1 MATITT
7 TLVQDSFTSAHFS
20 VVSGVNADPPVYSKY
35 DIRVV
40 PMTQS
45 TIGADGSATSYKL
58 SDFTLTAAPTIFLI
72 PTTNTMQS
80 GLYKAT
86 LRLYTGTNSSDY
98 TVAYTS
104 VGVFYYDTRTFTV
117 DPIQVASNNSS
128 NVVHKLSHST
138 PVVKVGGVALG
149 SSDPF
154 YSYVNLDSVNL
165 SCTNVEPSGAAFAAD
180 DEYNLGEQTYSAGT
194 PHDWDITT
202 ADLPMDAAYECWGY
216 ISLDNSAAVVAMDA
230 DYVKPLHTFVLDFV
244 ADDTTVG
251 YHLDLPAVTLAL
263 GDVVGTVSENPIA
276 LTISNFAEYAD
287 YPFDSIELNIRATSD
302 VTTAV
307 LFTGTKTF
315 SDFAGTP
322 TVNFAASELTGH
334 VNGADTTSPIV
345 NLINGVNYFF
355 ETVLKFTNSAL
366 FTPVQ
371 QRTVVTSGEFSDRIV
386 PVTVASVVNSWTMD
400 NTQGDGLVVSFKK
413 TEQFM
418 GTSEASYNLDKHGVT
433 TVLVEYNVVNPDNG
447 ATTTW
452 APLSGGSIAQGSVT
466 YSPPSGVIPTIVTH
480 RDGIITFRFGSPH
493 GYNSGDT
500 IVYSGATSDLSS
512 FNGTYTI
519 LSSDLTNDQFS
530 VATNIGGPTIYSYVL
545 TSGTFDIGSV
555 RPLNST
561 GVYTVPK
568 NPTSVSLGP
577 GQDNVN
583 IYAEIPGQ
591 ANYNLVAV
599 RLTLTTD
606 NAEFAVDKRI
616 STEYAVPAPDG
627 YTYTFTASVR
637 YFPAHA
643 DHDFTTDVP
652 VISGIVSDVVAFSV
666 PVSVEPYFKA
676 VVTSN
681 GVGADFGSAAEY
693 EYDGTLPTIDSH
705 DVTGLSYPVSYTG
718 ATFAVSV
725 QYVYFENTSI
735 TTVSQSKTIQ
745 QQGLLPI
752 TEASVVNSWIMNDTE
767 GAGLV
772 VSFAKTDQF
781 MGTNDATYNL
791 DEHGVTTVLVEY
803 SVVNPDNGAT
813 TTWSPLSGGSI
824 TDYASTNYTLDAA
837 NTNGVYVVPK
847 SGDTGNFGTSVRI
860 YAEIPDQTDSN
871 LVAVRLSLSTN
882 SAAYAPLITNL
893 NPKQAPLQVSDTF
906 VAPAP
911 TGYTYPFT
919 ASVRFFPAHADH
931 DFDTDVP
938 VITGIVSGVVAFSV
952 PVSVEPYFKAVVT
965 SNGVGADFG
974 SAAEYEYD
982 GTLPTIDSHDVTGL
996 SYPVSYTLPSSTS
1009 PAATFNVS
1017 VQYVYLENAGITTE
1031 SQDQTVQQQGL
1042 SPITEASVVN
1052 SWTMDNTEG
1061 AGLVVSFN
1069 KTDQFMGTN
1078 DATYNLDATGNQA
1091 TVLVEY
1097 NVLDDTT
1104 TWEPLIGGSI
1114 AQGSVTYALDA
1125 TNTTGVYA
1133 VPQLTSGAL
1142 IGDEQAPVFIY
1153 AVIPGQ
1159 ADYNL
1164 VVVRLTLRT
1173 ESAAYAP
1180 QITNLSP
1187 EQAPIQVSDAFSAP
1201 APAGYTYPVGYA
1213 SVRFFPAPADHDFDT
1228 YKPLS
1233 QLSGLADS
1241 IDQINFTV
1249 PVNVPRYFRSSV
1261 TTSGGTVTG
1270 TATIVGDDDSSVDN
1284 GVAGLSYAPTDNTSF
1299 ELTVSYYYSENDE
1312 VTSAPQSMTVQM
1324 QGFPNTTDQGF
1335 TIASASWNNATQ
1347 ELEYELAITATAT
1360 SAVRVDGWNVYSAD
1374 DSAYSAYTPHGN
1386 VLRSTGL
1393 TQSLALSYADYST
1406 IDVKVVATRSK
1417 YLSSTETTEQT
1428 QTNTNDADEVG
1439 MRSTQITILPGTL
1452 PNPTASDI
1460 ALTNIVYDENAG
1472 GLQYASLAVTVP
1484 ASADGVRITNAADSS
1499 TSTSNTLA
1507 ILITSTPTA
1516 KTFTIEYKYDSIVTG
1531 SATTAYSAPTTV
1543 SFTTGK
1549 SNASDPVITSKA
1561 YVDASTFTVAYT
1573 STDSS
1578 YTSGANMVLTS
1589 TVEALPVGSSADPT
1603 NLGPNE
1609 GSVNLIS
1616 FKGLHVIMYIRNS
1629 FAYSYTVGAGVA
1641 SGTQVVL
1648 NYPITFYVAANPAI
1662 VQSSVAVS
1670 AAYNTVTF
1678 PVNHNGDPHFNLVLT
1693 VITQDSSTAEGNG
1706 GMYALALFSASGG
1719 FEVGTTYTNAISGGA
1734 AHTLTVTTITGTGYD
1749 TVTSFSFQSAT
1760 TITTADANVVLYVAN
1775 TIEGA
1780 DSFATNVT
1788 PTVPRVLIPTSIQL
1802 SGNGVCSFDF
1812 YPNTPGVNVGNT
1824 FVYSGSTGGLAPLN
1838 GTYTV
1843 VSTYSYGISVL
1854 SSIRGQTIWNSFYP
1868 DENIGIVTIGG

>member
-1 MATITT
+1 MPITA
-7 TLVQDSFTSAHFS
+7 TLVQTAFKAFNFE
-20 VVSGVNADPPVYSKY
+20 VVSDEEQLVTY
-35 DIRVV
+35 DIRTVY
-40 PMTQS
+40 PKQAG
-45 TIGADGSATSYKL
+45 IGANATS
-58 SDFTLTAAPTIFLI
+58 
-72 PTTNTMQS
+72 TTNDSQTYTINQTPTKFNIPIESSMAS
-80 GLYKAT
+80 GEYVTT
-86 LRLYTGTNSSDY
+86 LRLFSSGGGCGTVLFSK
-98 TVAYTS
+98 
-104 VGVFYYDTRTFTV
+104 VGVFYLEARDITV
-117 DPIQVASNNSS
+117 DPTQVASE
-128 NVVHKLSHST
+128 NVEGAPKLTTSA
-138 PVVKVGGVALG
+138 PVVKADGVAIA
-149 SSDPF
+149 STDPF
-154 YSYVNLDSVNL
+154 YTHYKFNNVCL
-165 SCTNVEPSGAAFAAD
+165 SATNVDPTGNEFSATIEYVVGNQSYDPADSSYTWLIDDILPVDGAFEQWGKLTIGNAD
-180 DEYNLGEQTYSAGT
+180 SFVNDPKFSNYS
-194 PHDWDITT
+194 
-202 ADLPMDAAYECWGY
+202 
-216 ISLDNSAAVVAMDA
+216 
-230 DYVKPLHTFVLDFV
+230 KPNQKFGLQFT

-251 YHLDLPAVTLAL
+251 YNLEDPVVTLVL
-263 GDVVGTVSENPIA
+263 GDVIGELSEYPIDGTVTNYGEYNDYKPDSVTV
-276 LTISNFAEYAD
+276 TISSLPEKVQLAQFNDISIGAD
-287 YPFDSIELNIRATSD
+287 GVFRIPKA
-302 VTTAV
+302 
-307 LFTGTKTF
+307 
-315 SDFAGTP
+315 DFATY
-322 TVNFAASELTGH
+322 
-334 VNGADTTSPIV
+334 VNGADTTAPVV
-345 NLINGVNYFF
+345 NLENGTYYEF
-355 ETVLKFTNSAL
+355 EYRLNFDDTNLYKPS
-366 FTPVQ
+366 Q
-371 QRTVVTSGEFSDRIV
+371 YRSVVKTDQFSDAIL
-386 PVTVASVVNSWTMD
+386 PVSYALVVNSWTMD
-400 NTQGDGLVVSFKK
+400 NTQGDGLVVSFAK
-413 TEQFM
+413 TSQFM
-418 GTSEASYNLDKHGVT
+418 GNNDVPYNLDMYGVT
-433 TVLVEYNVVNPDNG
+433 TVLVEYHVLNENG
-447 ATTTW
+447 TLGAGNW
-452 APLSGGSIAQGSVT
+452 EPLSGGSIAQGSVT
-466 YSPPSGVIPTIVTH
+466 YSPPSGVILSMVSYNS
-480 RDGIITFRFGSPH
+480 GIITFRYGSPH

-500 IVYSGATSDLSS
+500 IVYSGATSDLSPL
-512 FNGTYTI
+512 NGTHTI
-519 LSSDLTNDQFS
+519 LSSNLTNDQFS
-530 VATNIGGPTIYSYVL
+530 VATNIGGPTIYSHVL
-545 TSGTFDIGSV
+545 PSGTFDIGSV

-568 NPTSVSLGP
+568 NPTSASLGP
-577 GQDNVN
+577 GQDYVN
-583 IYAEIPGQ
+583 IYAEIPGMQ
-591 ANYNLVAV
+591 ANYKLLQF
-599 RLTLTTD
+599 RTTLTTT
-606 NAEFAVDKRI
+606 NTSFAPTKRT
-616 STEYAVPAPDG
+616 STEYHVPRSVD
-627 YTYTFTASVR
+627 YTYSSSASVR
-637 YFPAHA
+637 YFPKPAVHNFA
-643 DHDFTTDVP
+643 TDVP
-652 VISGIVSDVVAFSV
+652 VISGIVSGVVAFSV

-676 VVTSN
+676 VVTTD
-681 GVGADFGSAAEY
+681 GVGADFGSAAPY
-693 EYDGTLPTIDSH
+693 NYNGTLPTIDSH

-718 ATFAVSV
+718 ATFTVGV
-725 QYVYFENTSI
+725 QYVYLENAGI
-735 TTVSQSKTIQ
+735 TTESQDQTIQ

-752 TEASVVNSWIMNDTE
+752 TEASVVNSWTMNDTE

-803 SVVNPDNGAT
+803 SVLDATGAT

-847 SGDTGNFGTSVRI
+847 SWDTGNFGTSVRI

-938 VITGIVSGVVAFSV
+938 FITGIVNDVVAFSV
-952 PVSVEPYFKAVVT
+952 PVSVEPYFRAVVT
-965 SNGVGADFG
+965 TDGVGADFG
-974 SAAEYEYD
+974 SAAPYNYN

-996 SYPVSYTLPSSTS
+996 SYPVSYTG
-1009 PAATFNVS
+1009 ATFTVG

-1042 SPITEASVVN
+1042 SPLTVSSVVN

-1069 KTDQFMGTN
+1069 KTDQFMGSMPHS
-1078 DATYNLDATGNQA
+1078 YNLDATGNQA

-1097 NVLDDTT
+1097 NVLDDAT

-1164 VVVRLTLRT
+1164 VLVRLTLRT

-1270 TATIVGDDDSSVDN
+1270 TATIVGDDDSSVEN

-1299 ELTVSYYYSENDE
+1299 ELTVSYDYSENDE
-1312 VTSAPQSMTVQM
+1312 VTSPPQSMTVQM

-1335 TIASASWNNATQ
+1335 TIVSAAWNNATQ

-1360 SAVRVDGWNVYSAD
+1360 SAVRMDGWNVLTKLSTET
-1374 DSAYSAYTPHGN
+1374 AYTPHGN

-1393 TQSLALSYADYST
+1393 TQSLAVSYDDYSI
-1406 IDVKVVATRSK
+1406 IDVRIVATRSV
-1417 YLSSTETTEQT
+1417 YLESTNTEAQT
-1428 QTNTNDADEVG
+1428 QTNTNDVDEVG

-1460 ALTNIVYDENAG
+1460 TVGDIVYNGNAG
-1472 GLQYASLAVTVP
+1472 GSQQLTLSVDHHANASHVKINVNESFYLIPNPNP
-1484 ASADGVRITNAADSS
+1484 ALLVWPKP
-1499 TSTSNTLA
+1499 
-1507 ILITSTPTA
+1507 STPTA
-1516 KTFTIEYKYDSIVTG
+1516 KTFTVQYGYASYVTG
-1531 SATTAYSAPTTV
+1531 ISTTAYSAPTTV
-1543 SFTTGK
+1543 SFTTGY
-1549 SNASDPVITSKA
+1549 SNPSTPVIVSKA
-1561 YVDASTFTVAYT
+1561 YVDASTFTVTYT

-1578 YTSGANMVLTS
+1578 YTSADMVLTS
-1589 TVEALPVGSSADPT
+1589 NVDIVVGDNDPVNVGAT
-1603 NLGPNE
+1603 A
-1609 GSVNLIS
+1609 GSVNLS
-1616 FKGLHVIMYIRNS
+1616 DFKSDEVNMSIRDS
-1629 FAYSYTVGAGVA
+1629 FAYNYYVDGQAVQ
-1641 SGTQVVL
+1641 GTQVVQSGSV
-1648 NYPITFYVAANPAI
+1648 TFYVAANPAI
-1662 VQSSVAVS
+1662 VQSSVAVQTTL
-1670 AAYNTVTF
+1670 NTVTF
-1678 PVNHNGDPHFNLVLT
+1678 PVNHNGDPHFNIVLI
-1693 VITQDSSTAEGNG
+1693 VITQDSSIVVNDSGT
-1706 GMYALALFSASGG
+1706 YALALFSASGG
-1719 FEVGTTYTNAISGGA
+1719 FGVGTTYANTISGA
-1734 AHTLTVTTITGTGYD
+1734 AHTLTVSSITGTDYD
-1749 TVTSFSFQSAT
+1749 TVTSFTFQSAT

-1788 PTVPRVLIPTSIQL
+1788 PTVPPSI
-1802 SGNGVCSFDF
+1802 
-1812 YPNTPGVNVGNT
+1812 
-1824 FVYSGSTGGLAPLN
+1824 
-1838 GTYTV
+1838 
-1843 VSTYSYGISVL
+1843 
-1854 SSIRGQTIWNSFYP
+1854 
-1868 DENIGIVTIGG
+1868 